1 MTTRPQQD
9 TNSVSPAQRLNLIIM
24 TLRGSEGCPWDQKQ
38 TPESLKRYL
47 LEETRELAEAIDQGE
62 PGHICEEIGD
72 LYFILNLLTL
82 LYEEQGLFSADDA
95 LNGISQKMIRRHP
108 HVFDHSTASTEEE
121 LRKQWERIKAAEK
134 KITADL

>member
-1 MTTRPQQD
+1 
-9 TNSVSPAQRLNLIIM
+9 M

-108 HVFDHSTASTEEE
+108 HVFDHSTASTKKNCGNNGSESR
-121 LRKQWERIKAAEK
+121 LQRKK
-134 KITADL
+134 